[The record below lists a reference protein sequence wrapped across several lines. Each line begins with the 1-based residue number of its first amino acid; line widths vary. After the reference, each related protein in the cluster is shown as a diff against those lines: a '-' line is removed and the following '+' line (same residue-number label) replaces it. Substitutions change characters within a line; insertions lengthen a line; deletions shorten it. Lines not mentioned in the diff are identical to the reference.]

1 MLRAA
6 APGLLFSVAIA
17 CGAGADGAAGPAG
30 TVFDND
36 GGGGEGSGAS
46 GNGSGGGGPNIN
58 GSGGGNTGG
67 SGAGNG
73 VETCAAEKHEGE
85 RVPAN
90 LLFVIDRSGSM
101 DCYLPP
107 NQSSAE
113 CENGVEPPGIPI
125 TAPSKWTAT
134 KEALSGALDALV
146 AQGDVRAGVSM
157 FPRDKKEGDVKLE
170 CHVESQPN
178 SPIEDLTEDYKDS
191 LWSLV
196 ETFDPWGETPLAGA
210 TILGY
215 KHLHDE
221 FTGDGRKFLVL
232 ITDGFESCAL
242 ETSYPEDLKN
252 HYVPGALSVGIQTF
266 VIGVPGSEGGRED
279 LSRIAYEG
287 GTASSAT
294 CNDAAGDADVCH
306 FDLTDSSTDLTTDLE
321 AALGE
326 IRNSLISCELKLPE
340 AEGAAVDAS
349 QVIVLVNDEHAL
361 EDNSGPCE
369 NGVDGWQYNA
379 ARDGIVLCG
388 SACEGASEPDAT
400 VVIGL
405 GCPPPQ

>member
-6 APGLLFSVAIA
+6 APGLLFSTAIA
-17 CGAGADGAAGPAG
+17 CGAGADGAAGPEG

-36 GGGGEGSGAS
+36 GRGGGDSGAS
-46 GNGSGGGGPNIN
+46 GNGSGGGGLDIN

-90 LLFVIDRSGSM
+90 LLFVVDRSGSM
-101 DCYLPP
+101 KCNLPP
-107 NQSSAE
+107 LQSSAE
-113 CENGVEPPGIPI
+113 CEATPVPKDQAEE
-125 TAPSKWTAT
+125 SKWIAT
-134 KEALSGALDALV
+134 KAALNGALDALK
-146 AQGDVRAGVSM
+146 AQGDVRVGVSM
-157 FPRDKKEGDVKLE
+157 FPRDKKDGEVDLK
-170 CHVESQPN
+170 CHVESQP
-178 SPIEDLTEDYKDS
+178 SVAIEDLTDAHRDG
-191 LWSLV
+191 LTV
-196 ETFDPWGETPLAGA
+196 FFDNSWMQGSTPLAGA

-215 KHLHDE
+215 KHLHDQFAGE
-221 FTGDGRKFLVL
+221 GRKFLVL
-232 ITDGFESCAL
+232 ITDGIETCAQD
-242 ETSYPEDLKN
+242 TTYPEDLKN

-279 LSRIAYEG
+279 LSTIAYEG

-294 CNDAAGDADVCH
+294 CDDAAGDAEVCH

-340 AEGAAVDAS
+340 AKDAAVDAT

-369 NGVDGWQYNA
+369 DGVDGWQYNA
-379 ARDGIVLCG
+379 ARDGIILCG

-400 VVIGL
+400 VEIGL